1 MERIDTSINSNRS
14 VLTQESM
21 DRSFY
26 FAGKRILDT
35 SLVVFALILLAPLIA
50 LIALLI
56 KMDSDGPAFFVQK
69 RVGARR
75 RLRNGRMVWEHFT
88 FDLYKFRTMTANN
101 DNSIHKEYMAAY
113 ISGDTEKLAELQQ
126 KQGSADSFKMTQ
138 DPRVTKIG
146 SFLRRTSLDELPQL
160 WNILKGEMSI
170 VGPRPPIPY
179 EVEMYRVDQRRR
191 LDAIPGLTG
200 LWQVSGRCITSFDEM
215 VELDLEYVR
224 MQSLWLDIKIILL
237 TIPAALSSKGA
248 G

>member
-1 MERIDTSINSNRS
+1 MERIDTSINSSHS
-14 VLTQESM
+14 VLSQESM

-35 SLVVFALILLAPLIA
+35 ILVVLALVPLTLLMA
-50 LIALLI
+50 LIAILI
-56 KMDSDGPAFFVQK
+56 KLDSDGPALFVQK

-75 RLRNGRMVWEHFT
+75 RLKKGRMVWEHFT

-101 DNSIHKEYMAAY
+101 DNGIHKEYMAAY
-113 ISGDTEKLAELQQ
+113 ISGDTAKLAELQ
-126 KQGSADSFKMTQ
+126 KKRGSADSFKMTQ

-146 SFLRRTSLDELPQL
+146 AFLRRTSLDELPQL
-160 WNILKGEMSI
+160 WNILEGKMSL

-179 EVEMYRVDQRRR
+179 EVEMYRADQRRR

-200 LWQVSGRCITSFDEM
+200 LWQVNGRCITSFDEM
-215 VELDLEYVR
+215 VDLDLEYVR
-224 MQSLWLDIKIILL
+224 TQSLWLDIKIILL